1 MDNRQGFMA
10 RLCSEAQAILR
21 NNKDG
26 VAIVQVTILLE
37 RNGNP
42 RLWWINQSARIEP
55 SGNAKEVLGKILGDS
70 S

>member
-10 RLCSEAQAILR
+10 RLQNAAQDVLR

-26 VAIVQVTILLE
+26 VAILQVTVLLE

-55 SGNAKEVLGKILGDS
+55 SGNAKEVLGKILGETS
-70 S
+70 